1 MKAKRITSILL
12 IAAMLGGCATV
23 PPAEYRPIIDTQG
36 VDLAQYETDLWQCQ
50 SYAQQIDRE
59 RSTANAAVAGAI
71 AGAIFTVALG
81 ALLGLR
87 GHDLGQVAAGGALG
101 GATGSAARAAAE
113 TGRTQVDIIRNC
125 MAGRGYKVLA

>member
-36 VDLAQYETDLWQCQ
+36 VEQAAYEADLAQCQ

-59 RSTANAAVAGAI
+59 RSAANGAVAGAI
-71 AGAIFTVALG
+71 AGAVLGLAFG
-81 ALLGLR
+81 ALFGLR
-87 GHDLGQVAAGGALG
+87 GHNLGQFAAGSAAGGAVG
-101 GATGSAARAAAE
+101 TSARVAAE
-113 TGRTQVDIIRNC
+113 AGRTQVQIIQNC